1 MFPVFVETSQGQ
13 LSISRLI
20 RIYEKDGKIYFD
32 YGRDG
37 LIPLP
42 QEEGKSLLKVLL
54 PLMRER
60 LRDWELGVV
69 E

>member
-32 YGRDG
+32 YGRHG
-37 LIPLP
+37 LIPL